1 MSERATQAV
10 AGSGFEGRGS
20 LHRHL
25 RLVAV
30 QLRIRVLAA
39 LEYRAGFWTGG
50 VLSLLWSMGGVVPLV
65 VALDHRPDV
74 VGWGPW
80 SLAMLVGCHMIVNGL
95 FGALVQPALFAAME
109 DIRTGALD
117 YLLLR
122 PVSALVSCLVAD
134 FQPWSLLETLVGVG
148 LLVLAATEVGVSPSA
163 LHVVVFVVVLGSGI
177 AALYAIAV
185 LILTFAFRAMQLQN
199 ASSAARRLA
208 LAMVPTTS
216 PPQRGQTLRPGVSG
230 PPHLGSEQRRSRNRR
245 PRPRPARPRPTAMT
259 AMLLMP
265 TPWSGDMRERTPP
278 SMRAP
283 MNSTR
288 PRRGAMLRSTRNT
301 GLPVFMPATP
311 RSSSR
316 RASGSASGFAGSG
329 AVSAAREGGA
339 GQCSRAGT
347 PSWTAIG
354 GSMRSIAA

>member
-1 MSERATQAV
+1 MSERATQGV
-10 AGSGFEGRGS
+10 AGPGFEGRGS

-122 PVSALVSCLVAD
+122 PVSALVSCLCAD

-199 ASSAARRLA
+199 LAYLFESLLDFARWPISVFPGPLKALFTFVIPLAIMTSYPPMALMGWLEPSAAVGAVVTAAALGLVAVVAWSRALAGYTSASS
-208 LAMVPTTS
+208 
-216 PPQRGQTLRPGVSG
+216 
-230 PPHLGSEQRRSRNRR
+230 
-245 PRPRPARPRPTAMT
+245 
-259 AMLLMP
+259 
-265 TPWSGDMRERTPP
+265 
-278 SMRAP
+278 
-283 MNSTR
+283 
-288 PRRGAMLRSTRNT
+288 
-301 GLPVFMPATP
+301 
-311 RSSSR
+311 
-316 RASGSASGFAGSG
+316 
-329 AVSAAREGGA
+329 
-339 GQCSRAGT
+339 
-347 PSWTAIG
+347 
-354 GSMRSIAA
+354 